1 MTAWAHGWYGY
12 APHMGLEVWG
22 WLWPF
27 LWLGLLVLGVYLVA
41 RALTRRERTD
51 RALEILRERYARGE
65 LDKETF
71 ERMKRDLAE
80 APVWARSSSTWTP
93 PPRARSPGGS

>member
-27 LWLGLLVLGVYLVA
+27 LWLGLLVLWVYLVA

-65 LDKETF
+65 IDKETF
-71 ERMKRDLAE
+71 ERMKRDLA
-80 APVWARSSSTWTP
+80 
-93 PPRARSPGGS
+93 